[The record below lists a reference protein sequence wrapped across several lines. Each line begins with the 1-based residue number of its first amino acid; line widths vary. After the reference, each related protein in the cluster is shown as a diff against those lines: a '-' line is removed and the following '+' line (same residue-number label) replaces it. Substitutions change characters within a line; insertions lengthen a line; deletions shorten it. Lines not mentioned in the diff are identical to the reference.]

1 MFGYNIYKVN
11 GKSMEPK
18 IGEES
23 FIFSIPYKT
32 ESRKKS
38 IFVISHKK
46 YGLLIKKLKYIDE
59 NSNHWFVGENDD
71 SISSEKIGPI
81 KKSEIIGKAFLLF
94 SKDFFL
100 FKLV

>member
-1 MFGYNIYKVN
+1 MFGYNIYKIN

-18 IGEES
+18 IDENS

-32 ESRKKS
+32 ESREGS
-38 IFVISHKK
+38 IFIISHKK

-59 NSNHWFVGENDD
+59 NSYYWFVGENDA

-81 KKSEIIGKAFLLF
+81 KKSEIIGKAVLLF
-94 SKDFFL
+94 SKDVFL